1 MNLITG
7 TLTIPNLVCSI
18 LTLSRMLHKHYGEQM
33 VVSNKESE
41 DGYCDIMVQVANYF
55 IIIVTT

>member
-1 MNLITG
+1 MDLITG
-7 TLTIPNLVCSI
+7 TLTIPNLVYSI
-18 LTLSRMLHKHYGEQM
+18 LTLSRMLYKHYGEQM
-33 VVSNKESE
+33 VASNKESG

>member
-1 MNLITG
+1 MDLITG

-33 VVSNKESE
+33 VVSNKES
-41 DGYCDIMVQVANYF
+41 
-55 IIIVTT
+55 

>member
-1 MNLITG
+1 MFSRIIANEAIRF
-7 TLTIPNLVCSI
+7 SI

-33 VVSNKESE
+33 VVSNKESG

-55 IIIVTT
+55 IIIATT